1 MQKTI
6 EIKQKNCQKIE
17 ECVLLIMNTKD
28 ITNMIRVSKLLQGK
42 IPNNEVTMDYREEE
56 IGKSNMIIYTIEDGL
71 SKMETI
77 FDGDMVWLSL
87 ARTI

>member
-77 FDGDMVWLSL
+77 FDGDTIWLSL